1 MTTLRLHYALFGRIG
16 EPKSSRGVLD
26 FGGSEGGDTADY
38 QRQRGADSVKE
49 SGWH

>member
-1 MTTLRLHYALFGRIG
+1 MIIG
-16 EPKSSRGVLD
+16 YKSGVRGVLD
-26 FGGSEGGDTADY
+26 FGGSQGGDTADY